1 MILLDLASVVLRI
14 AEVGFATIVAA
25 VNGKYLHDI
34 SDFRTHWQE
43 ARFIYTE
50 VVAGL
55 ALVLALVWL
64 IPFSGSFTHWPVDL
78 FISVCWF
85 AAFGVL
91 VNVSSILRH
100 SHIPSPTPCPSF
112 QTGRMILTSIRREI
126 QYLNETGSCGY
137 VFSWDVTLRG
147 DNPCGKFKAV
157 IAFSFLSAICWLV
170 SAFIGL
176 IWVRD
181 HEHRYR
187 RRAFYRSS
195 V

>member
-25 VNGKYLHDI
+25 VNGKYLHDVL
-34 SDFRTHWQE
+34 DFTTHWDQ

-91 VNVSSILRH
+91 VNVSSIVSAL
-100 SHIPSPTPCPSF
+100 SHAPSPTPCPRS
-112 QTGRMILTSIRREI
+112 QTGRTRLTDMRREI
-126 QYLNETGSCGY
+126 QYLNETPCGY
-137 VFSWDVTLRG
+137 VFTWDVTLRG

-176 IWVRD
+176 VWVRD
-181 HEHRYR
+181 HERRYR
-187 RRAFYRSS
+187 RRVFYRSG